1 MENSLK
7 KLTVQEKKYSGEL
20 EKAIAECRNLKAQ
33 SADVD
38 TVELY
43 NVRRAIRPEHEREVQ
58 RRYTEIQGKEP
69 TINDVLDARYNTER
83 LLHERE
89 EIQIVRRVIAER
101 GRMQRGNKEKG
112 NEREQLHEQHPIC

>member
-1 MENSLK
+1 MLAAMENSLK

-20 EKAIAECRNLKAQ
+20 EKAVAEYRNLKAQ

-38 TVELY
+38 PVELY
-43 NVRRAIRPEHEREVQ
+43 NVRQSIRPEHERDAQ

-69 TINDVLDARYNTER
+69 TMNDVWDARCNTER

-89 EIQIVRRVIAER
+89 EKQFVRRIISER
-101 GRMQRGNKEKG
+101 ERMQRGSKDKSNG
-112 NEREQLHEQHPIC
+112 RDR